1 MAKLFE
7 IASVQGA
14 LKKEVEAYQTATKVV
29 KGSDNSSHGFK
40 NRMKAQKVLYNTSS
54 AAKAVSKAIIWEGG
68 KK

>member
-14 LKKEVEAYQTATKVV
+14 LKKEVEAYQAATKVV
-29 KGSDNSSHGFK
+29 KGADNSSHGFK
-40 NRMKAQKVLYNTSS
+40 NKMKAQKVLYNASS
-54 AAKAVSKAIIWEGG
+54 AVKVISKRIVWEGG